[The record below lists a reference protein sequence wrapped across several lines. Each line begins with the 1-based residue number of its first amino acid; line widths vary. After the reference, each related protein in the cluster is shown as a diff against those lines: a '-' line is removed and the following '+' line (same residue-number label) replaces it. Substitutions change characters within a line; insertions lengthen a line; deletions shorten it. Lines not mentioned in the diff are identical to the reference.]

1 MSDTEASADEINRAM
16 ETEEDSAL
24 DTEEEPGD
32 EEDTDQEDPG
42 RYQEASPKLKK
53 SPRPDPK
60 KAKPAA
66 KKSAPT
72 SKAAPSG
79 DGKKKKKTYDEMVLN
94 TVKELK
100 SRNGS
105 SRAAILSYMKGAYDL
120 EAVEDKIVGFHVSAS
135 IKRGITKG
143 HLKHATDAGKGK
155 NCFKLDVEGLELLK
169 KAAAIDKAKAKPK
182 SKSAEKKKTPSKSGT
197 AKPKAKSKKE
207 VVPTLKKTSSITAKN
222 KLKASA
228 SRRSSIATPAR
239 SMKVSKV
246 NKVAEPKSKS
256 RAKKEA
262 AKESAKSKKTSKAR
276 EASKKTSEEPDK
288 KASKSKPDDTKAKP
302 SAKGKVKAFS
312 KDDVS
317 PPSKAK
323 PASKKKATK
332 N

>member
-1 MSDTEASADEINRAM
+1 MSDTEASADEINRDM

-32 EEDTDQEDPG
+32 DEDTDQEDPG
-42 RYQEASPKLKK
+42 QHEASPKLKK

-66 KKSAPT
+66 KKAAPT

-79 DGKKKKKTYDEMVLN
+79 DGKQSKKTYEEMVLN
-94 TVKELK
+94 AVKELK

-105 SRAAILSYMKGAYDL
+105 SRVAILSYIKGAYNL
-120 EAVEDKIVGFHVSAS
+120 EEVEDRIVGFHVSAS
-135 IKRGITKG
+135 IKRGLAKG

-155 NCFKLDVEGLELLK
+155 NCFKLDVKGLELL
-169 KAAAIDKAKAKPK
+169 KAKAKPK
-182 SKSAEKKKTPSKSGT
+182 AKSGEKKKSPSKSGT

-207 VVPTLKKTSSITAKN
+207 VVPALKQTSSNTAKN

-239 SMKVSKV
+239 VMKV
-246 NKVAEPKSKS
+246 NKVAEPKPKS
-256 RAKKEA
+256 GAKKEA
-262 AKESAKSKKTSKAR
+262 DKESAKAKKTFKAKEVPKKTSEKPDKKTSK
-276 EASKKTSEEPDK
+276 
-288 KASKSKPDDTKAKP
+288 SKPSDTKAKHP
-302 SAKGKVKAFS
+302 AKGKSKASS
-312 KDDVS
+312 KGVDTS

-323 PASKKKATK
+323 QASKKKVTK
-332 N
+332 K